1 MRGVK
6 FLMKNFTKELN
17 MIKYFKYIFAFF
29 FIINACYATTTY
41 TDGLDN
47 GINTTK
53 NDAILIG
60 SHTGSFAG
68 YAAPSATIK
77 ALVINFV
84 QSGTVP
90 GGAIAT
96 AFPVSTFPNTLKDL
110 WIEGDATGFDVLVNG
125 IAGNALPTPPNNC
138 TIHFNLTAAP
148 ASDPG
153 HWFRAPLGA
162 NCRIVVEPTSADPF
176 LGGALTGLTSSNLL
190 VLGANVVLPAG
201 LTNIPFKIQ
210 RHPSITAMNAGAR
223 ARLTMSAATTFNAA
237 VNGISI
243 GGAESSFAK
252 TSDIIDPDAGVGSIT
267 VNGGTLGA
275 ILNIVSQAAPLPTL
289 EIIFQTTGNAATT
302 NKAPT
307 GMSAL
312 PLPALSPALL
322 TAY

>member
-1 MRGVK
+1 
-6 FLMKNFTKELN
+6 
-17 MIKYFKYIFAFF
+17 MIKYFKYILAFF
-29 FIINACYATTTY
+29 FIIDACYATATY

-53 NDAILIG
+53 NDVLLIG

-68 YAAPSATIK
+68 YAAPSSAIK

-84 QSGTVP
+84 QSGTAP
-90 GGAIAT
+90 GGAITT
-96 AFPVSTFPNTLKDL
+96 AFPVSTFPSTLKDL
-110 WIEGDATGFDVLVNG
+110 WIEGDATGFDVLVNSV
-125 IAGNALPTPPNNC
+125 AGNALPTPPNNC
-138 TIHFNLTAAP
+138 TIHFNLTTAP

-153 HWFRAPLGA
+153 YWFRAPLGA

-176 LGGALTGLTSSNLL
+176 LGSVLTGLASSNLL
-190 VLGANVVLPAG
+190 VLGKNVVFPAG
-201 LTNIPFKIQ
+201 LTSIPFKIQ
-210 RHPSITAMNAGAR
+210 RHPRITSMNAGAN

-243 GGAESSFAK
+243 GGAASTFVQ
-252 TSDIIDPDAGVGSIT
+252 TSGIIDPQPGVGAIT

-275 ILNIVSQAAPLPTL
+275 ILSIVSLAAPLPDL
-289 EIIFQTTGNAATT
+289 EIIFATTGNAATT

-307 GMSAL
+307 GIVAL
-312 PLPALSPALL
+312 PLPAISPALL